1 MSFPIKKVS
10 VIGGGVMGSGIAQ
23 VCAVYGFEVKLRD
36 LTDELVNRAL
46 TNIKSGPYGLEKAV
60 KKGKMTNE
68 QAEAAFSRIKG
79 TTDLAEAVKDAD
91 LVIEAVFED
100 LELKKKV
107 FKEMDENAPS
117 HTILASNTSTLPIT
131 AMAAATKRPE
141 KVIGLHFSNP
151 VPLMNIVEVIP
162 ALRTSEETV
171 NISKEFVKRI
181 GKEYVISKD
190 SPGFIGN
197 RIWIPSLF
205 IACKVLS
212 EGIASY
218 VPDFLVASEYYK
230 DPGILERGVEKHR
243 WYLEPVA
250 EMVGRGD
257 GYLLLVSGVTYGGG
271 AYIVKYM
278 YETYG
283 STGVVRF
290 FRALR
295 TLSFTEAL
303 RKEFNVTFLEYE
315 RRWLEWAVKEFD
327 ADRALYPILLETAE
341 LNETVLELMKE
352 IEKLKELQAAYKVL
366 KDYSMIP
373 QPEIVGKISWEEIGK
388 LIRSKITPKAGGV
401 YGSYKVTTKSEV
413 ERFLSEVEYPED
425 MDPRAKPWYL
435 MSKFMEWT
443 GPSLC
448 VCLFHGYGGRL
459 GHMRGVAVI
468 VLGEGGYE
476 IYRVDGKKLIPFKS
490 GDLEYFGLTCP

>member
-1 MSFPIKKVS
+1 LSFPIKKVS

-79 TTDLAEAVKDAD
+79 TTDMVEAVKDAD

-107 FKEMDENAPS
+107 FKEVDENAPS

-197 RIWIPSLF
+197 RIWIPMLN
-205 IACKVLS
+205 IACKVLAEGVATKEDIDKTMKLMYNWPMGPFELLDLVGIDTAVMVS
-212 EGIASY
+212 EAIY
-218 VPDFLVASEYYK
+218 NELK
-230 DPGILERGVEKHR
+230 DP
-243 WYLEPVA
+243 
-250 EMVGRGD
+250 
-257 GYLLLVSGVTYGGG
+257 
-271 AYIVKYM
+271 AYIPH
-278 YETYG
+278 
-283 STGVVRF
+283 
-290 FRALR
+290 
-295 TLSFTEAL
+295 
-303 RKEFNVTFLEYE
+303 
-315 RRWLEWAVKEFD
+315 
-327 ADRALYPILLETAE
+327 PILKQMARAGLYGR
-341 LNETVLELMKE
+341 K
-352 IEKLKELQAAYKVL
+352 
-366 KDYSMIP
+366 
-373 QPEIVGKISWEEIGK
+373 VGKGFYE
-388 LIRSKITPKAGGV
+388 
-401 YGSYKVTTKSEV
+401 YK
-413 ERFLSEVEYPED
+413 
-425 MDPRAKPWYL
+425 
-435 MSKFMEWT
+435 
-443 GPSLC
+443 
-448 VCLFHGYGGRL
+448 
-459 GHMRGVAVI
+459 
-468 VLGEGGYE
+468 
-476 IYRVDGKKLIPFKS
+476 
-490 GDLEYFGLTCP
+490 